1 MTRLRAT
8 TFAAVV
14 AGLVAACPAP
24 AEPAPLLRLAAPS
37 DCLTNPGC
45 GVGLARHYRIDVA
58 SALTPLAEP
67 GSGIGALDD
76 GTADVAVVFSS
87 DPRAGR
93 PDLLQLK
100 DDRGMLGPENL
111 VPVIRSRTLRAY
123 GRGERA
129 LRRRLATVGRLLSTT
144 GLRALNQL
152 AIDGRM
158 PEAIAGDWVEGHGLL
173 AARPAH
179 RRGPSIRLGY
189 QAFAESET
197 VTRVYEQVLAS
208 AGYDA
213 RSVPVHGFRQHIRAA
228 FLARRID
235 GHISYATSLLRFL
248 QPSSTATSARGVR
261 RALAVAG
268 RRAGLDVLPF
278 ARAQDRNLFVM
289 TRATASR
296 LNVIRLSDLERY
308 WPTHHVAAP

>member
-1 MTRLRAT
+1 MSVLRTAT
-8 TFAAVV
+8 LAAVV
-14 AGLVAACPAP
+14 AGLVAAGPAA
-24 AEPAPLLRLAAPS
+24 AEQAPPLRLAAPS

-45 GVGLARHYRIDVA
+45 GIGLARYYGVDVA
-58 SALTPLAEP
+58 SILTPLAEP

-87 DPRAGR
+87 DPRAAR

-111 VPVIRSRTLRAY
+111 VPVIRSRTLKAY
-123 GRGERA
+123 GRGAPA
-129 LRRRLATVGRLLSTT
+129 LRRRLAMVGRLLSTT
-144 GLRALNQL
+144 GLRELNQL

-158 PEAIAGDWVEGHGLL
+158 PEAIAGDWAEGHGLL

-197 VTRVYEQVLAS
+197 VTRVYEQVLAG
-208 AGYDA
+208 AGYKV
-213 RSVPVHGFRQHIRAA
+213 RSVPVHGFRERIRAA
-228 FLARRID
+228 FRARRID

-261 RALAVAG
+261 RALEVAG
-268 RRAGLDVLPF
+268 RRVGLDVLPF
-278 ARAQDRNLFVM
+278 ARAQDGNLFVM

-296 LNVIRLSDLERY
+296 LRVTRLSDLARY
-308 WPTHHVAAP
+308 WPAQHAAAP